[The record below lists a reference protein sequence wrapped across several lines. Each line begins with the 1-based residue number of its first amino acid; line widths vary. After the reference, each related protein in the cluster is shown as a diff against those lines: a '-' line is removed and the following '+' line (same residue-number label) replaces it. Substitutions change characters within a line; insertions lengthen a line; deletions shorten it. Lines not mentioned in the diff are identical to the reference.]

1 MPNVNKPVIPAEVAD
16 ALVEARKHHN
26 EADLFQPHAFDSH
39 SEHYD
44 GILGRWVYASDENL
58 RDYFT
63 ALINGYER
71 ELTEEQRKHD
81 ALREAYFDLLGTEFA
96 SGINYAL
103 TTLGV
108 AVSGVNA
115 E

>member
-1 MPNVNKPVIPAEVAD
+1 MSNVNKPVIPAEVAD
-16 ALVEARKHHN
+16 AIEELRGKGESNRGVLLRRERIGNLYYTALV
-26 EADLFQPHAFDSH
+26 SI
-39 SEHYD
+39 SYD
-44 GILGRWVYASDENL
+44 TLMA
-58 RDYFT
+58 

-71 ELTEEQRKHD
+71 ELTDEQRKHD

-103 TTLGV
+103 TTLGIN
-108 AVSGVNA
+108 VSGVNA